1 MKRSTRNIQVTRSLA
16 RSTTSTSWTHRVQS
30 DNRSRQKKRIDRFPF
45 HFCSTEFQRFV
56 FEIKVYIIRNNFV
69 TMLNRIAG
77 PDHASSCHVSD
88 CLLRWLARWLP
99 NNSNPN
105 NENCVTRARHG
116 IVFHRWPP
124 FRRGVWIST
133 NVTNNQ
139 WFESEWD
146 EGSVV
151 IFKPRLSVR
160 SVQNYPERI
169 FEKIWWRIFCE
180 KFLSSQI
187 PLSQSSFL

>member
-30 DNRSRQKKRIDRFPF
+30 DNRSRQKKRIDRFFF

-133 NVTNNQ
+133 NVNKQ
-139 WFESEWD
+139 P
-146 EGSVV
+146 VV
-151 IFKPRLSVR
+151 WIGMRRRKRRYFQTIRS
-160 SVQNYPERI
+160 SVQNHPKRI